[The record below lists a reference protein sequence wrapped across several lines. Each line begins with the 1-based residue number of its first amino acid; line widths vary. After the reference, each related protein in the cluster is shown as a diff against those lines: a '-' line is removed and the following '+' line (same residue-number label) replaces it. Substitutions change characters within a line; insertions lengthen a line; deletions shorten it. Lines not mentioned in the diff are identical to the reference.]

1 MRPHGRHAD
10 HTPTRHGHSDR
21 KEHSRTGWHTCG
33 RARTLAERCEAPE
46 TCERNKGR
54 AEVDSPSQSDL
65 LHVRAVESSKI
76 LASGISV
83 SVADVSPRGRE
94 AATGTS
100 ATLTTHFILTVR
112 AASTKVCVCVC
123 VCALGRTRVLWE
135 RTFSLPDLEGEM
147 SRDEIAGKS
156 SQRSRSALD
165 VASAPRSTRSILAH
179 SANRRGRCAVQHH
192 LHGGARSAWVKA
204 TLRSGHTLTCVPHA
218 LWGGGARDMSATA
231 FVHAVPS
238 TRDSTARY

>member
-1 MRPHGRHAD
+1 MVA
-10 HTPTRHGHSDR
+10 
-21 KEHSRTGWHTCG
+21 
-33 RARTLAERCEAPE
+33 RARWPRVARRPRRVSGTRAER
-46 TCERNKGR
+46 KGGAWDAR
-54 AEVDSPSQSDL
+54 TVWCWQSTRPLSQIYFT
-65 LHVRAVESSKI
+65 VRAVASSKI

-83 SVADVSPRGRE
+83 SVADVLPRGRE

-100 ATLTTHFILTVR
+100 ATLTTLFILTVR

-123 VCALGRTRVLWE
+123 ARGRTRVLWE

-218 LWGGGARDMSATA
+218 LWGGGARDTA
-231 FVHAVPS
+231 AAAH
-238 TRDSTARY
+238 

>member
-1 MRPHGRHAD
+1 M
-10 HTPTRHGHSDR
+10 
-21 KEHSRTGWHTCG
+21 G
-33 RARTLAERCEAPE
+33 RAHRMVLA
-46 TCERNKGR
+46 
-54 AEVDSPSQSDL
+54 VDSPSQSDL
-65 LHVRAVESSKI
+65 LHVHAVESSKI

-100 ATLTTHFILTVR
+100 ATLTTLFILTVR

-123 VCALGRTRVLWE
+123 ARGRTRVLWE

-218 LWGGGARDMSATA
+218 LWGGGARDTA
-231 FVHAVPS
+231 AAAH
-238 TRDSTARY
+238 